1 MIKLEMGRIFPSLFS
16 YVYTRKISRPVFGF
30 TKSILV
36 WRNFMDFY
44 NENTYDLY
52 KDMKERTD
60 GEIYLGVVGP
70 VRTGKSTFIK
80 RFMDLLVLP
89 QILGEEE
96 RKRTQDEL
104 PQSASGKTITT
115 TEPKFVPQN
124 AVSIKLSDEIQVK
137 IRLIDC
143 VGFLVEGAAG
153 HLEEE
158 KERMVKT
165 PWYKE
170 AIPFTKAAEIGTE
183 KVINDHSTIGIVVT
197 TDGSIGELGR
207 ENYLQA
213 EEKTIEELK
222 KIRKPFVVLVNSVK
236 PYSEETE
243 ELVENIKEKYQVAA
257 TAVNCLQMKKEDIY
271 RILKKALYEFPITS
285 MEFFLPKWVESLS
298 SVHPLKI
305 DIIEKVKSLMS
316 RVDKMSDV
324 VSQDADMTSTYVK
337 RCNCTD
343 ISMAE
348 GKVTYVVDVDE
359 KYYYEM
365 LSELTGEEIRNQYQL
380 IEMLKEYRDKKQ
392 EYEKVQQAL
401 QDVRTLGYGV
411 VTPKKEDMNLEE
423 PQIVKHGNKYGVK
436 IKAESPSV
444 HMIRAN
450 VVTEIAPI
458 VGSEQQA
465 MDLINYIKDEIDNG
479 KGIWEINIFGK
490 TVEQLIFDGIE
501 RKISAIGEESQQNLQ
516 ESMQK
521 ILNDSNGGMIFII
534 I

>member
-1 MIKLEMGRIFPSLFS
+1 MTVD
-16 YVYTRKISRPVFGF
+16 Y
-30 TKSILV
+30 
-36 WRNFMDFY
+36 Y

-52 KDMKERTD
+52 KDMKQRTG

-89 QILGEEE
+89 QIQGEEE

-115 TEPKFVPQN
+115 TEPKFIPQN
-124 AVSIKLSDEIQVK
+124 AVNIKLSDEIQVK
-137 IRLIDC
+137 VRLIDC
-143 VGFLVEGAAG
+143 VGFLVEGATG

-165 PWYKE
+165 PWHKE
-170 AIPFTKAAEIGTE
+170 SIPFTKAAEIGTQ

-197 TDGSIGELGR
+197 TDGSIGELDR
-207 ENYLQA
+207 DNYVAA
-213 EEKTIEELK
+213 EEKTIMELK
-222 KIRKPFVVLVNSVK
+222 KIMKPFVVLVNSVK
-236 PYSEETE
+236 PYSEETLQ
-243 ELVENIKEKYQVAA
+243 LVESIKEKYQVAA
-257 TAVNCLQMKKEDIY
+257 MAINCLQMKKEDIY
-271 RILKKALYEFPITS
+271 RVLKKALFEFPITS

-298 SVHPLKI
+298 EKHPLKM
-305 DIIEKVKSLMS
+305 DIIEKIKNVMEKM
-316 RVDKMSDV
+316 DKMNDV
-324 VSQDADMTSTYVK
+324 MSQEMDMTSSYIK

-348 GKVTYVVDVDE
+348 GKISYAMDVDE

-365 LSELTGEEIRNQYQL
+365 LSELTGEDIKNQYQL
-380 IEMLKEYRDKKQ
+380 IDMLKEYKGKKQ
-392 EYEKVQQAL
+392 EYDQVQQAL
-401 QDVRTLGYGV
+401 QDVRMNGYGV
-411 VTPKKEDMNLEE
+411 VTPKKEDINLEE

-436 IKAESPSV
+436 IKAVSPSV

-450 VVTEIAPI
+450 VATEIAPI

-465 MDLINYIKDEIDNG
+465 MDLINYIKDEINNG

-490 TVEQLIFDGIE
+490 TVEQLIHEGIE
-501 RKISAIGEESQQNLQ
+501 RKISSIGNESQQNLQ

>member
-1 MIKLEMGRIFPSLFS
+1 MGSIFPSLFS
-16 YVYTRKISRPVFGF
+16 YNYIVYGHMGGIV
-30 TKSILV
+30 
-36 WRNFMDFY
+36 MDFY
-44 NENTYDLY
+44 SENTYDLY
-52 KDMKERTD
+52 KDIKERTG

-89 QILGEEE
+89 QIFTEEE
-96 RKRTQDEL
+96 KKRTLDEL

-115 TEPKFVPQN
+115 TEPKFIPKD

-137 IRLIDC
+137 VRLIDC
-143 VGFLVEGAAG
+143 VGFLVEGATG
-153 HLEEE
+153 HLEED

-170 AIPFTKAAEIGTE
+170 AIPFTRAAQIGTE

-197 TDGSIGELGR
+197 TDGSIGELER
-207 ENYLQA
+207 ANYVQA
-213 EEKTIEELK
+213 EEKTIQELK

-236 PYSEETE
+236 PYSEDTLQ
-243 ELVENIKEKYQVAA
+243 LVEDIKSKYQVAA
-257 TAVNCLQMKKEDIY
+257 MAINCLQMKKEDIY
-271 RILKKALYEFPITS
+271 KCLKKALFEFPVKS

-298 SVHPLKI
+298 NKHPLKM
-305 DIIEKVKSLMS
+305 DIIEKIKEYMLKL
-316 RVDKMSDV
+316 DKMNDV
-324 VSQDADMTSTYVK
+324 MSQEVDLTGTYVK

-343 ISMAE
+343 VSMAE
-348 GKVTYVVDVDE
+348 GKVSYVMDVDE
-359 KYYYEM
+359 RYYYDM
-365 LSELTGEEIRNQYQL
+365 LSELTGEEIKSQYQL
-380 IEMLKEYRDKKQ
+380 IELLKEYKEKKQ
-392 EYEKVQQAL
+392 EYERVLQAMEN
-401 QDVRTLGYGV
+401 VRKTGYGV
-411 VTPKKEDMNLEE
+411 VTPERTEIAVEE
-423 PQIVKHGNKYGVK
+423 PQIVKHGHKYGVK
-436 IKAESPSV
+436 IKAQSPSI

-458 VGSEQQA
+458 VGTGQQA
-465 MDLINYIKDEIDNG
+465 EDLIEYIKEERNNG

-490 TVEQLIFDGIE
+490 TVEQLIHEGIE

-516 ESMQK
+516 ETMQK